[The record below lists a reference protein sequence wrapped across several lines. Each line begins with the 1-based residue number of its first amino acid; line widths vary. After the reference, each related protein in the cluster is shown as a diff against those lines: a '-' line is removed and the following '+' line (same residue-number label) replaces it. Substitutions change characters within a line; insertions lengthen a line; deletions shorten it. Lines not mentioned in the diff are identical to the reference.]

1 MIQNCTILKVMDN
14 SGAKE
19 VMCFKVLKSKY
30 NNQSAN
36 IGDII
41 KVSIKSL
48 KDKSNTSLKK
58 GDVFNAIILKQK
70 NTHPRFNGQK
80 IQFNTNSV
88 ILLKND
94 NTPVGSRI
102 YGTITK
108 EIRSENIKLLSLA
121 SNII

>member
-58 GDVFNAIILKQK
+58 GDVFKHLLFLIFMPLKRHKDALTPAI
-70 NTHPRFNGQK
+70 HF
-80 IQFNTNSV
+80 
-88 ILLKND
+88 
-94 NTPVGSRI
+94 
-102 YGTITK
+102 
-108 EIRSENIKLLSLA
+108 SEDPYF
-121 SNII
+121 